1 MYRNANIHNS
11 FGFRVEQIKIV
22 KVFDNNGEWDEFGG
36 YLGLE
41 IKKHLIFFGPVYF
54 SAEKLSEFI
63 RSNVGHIRKQ
73 TPEETLCSRQAQPS
87 AGKTEQNQ

>member
-11 FGFRVEQIKIV
+11 FGFGGEQIKIV

-41 IKKHLIFFGPVYF
+41 IKNI
-54 SAEKLSEFI
+54 
-63 RSNVGHIRKQ
+63 
-73 TPEETLCSRQAQPS
+73 
-87 AGKTEQNQ
+87 

>member
-11 FGFRVEQIKIV
+11 FGFRGEQIKIV

-41 IKKHLIFFGPVYF
+41 IKNIKSFMVRFTF
-54 SAEKLSEFI
+54 
-63 RSNVGHIRKQ
+63 RRK
-73 TPEETLCSRQAQPS
+73 
-87 AGKTEQNQ
+87 N